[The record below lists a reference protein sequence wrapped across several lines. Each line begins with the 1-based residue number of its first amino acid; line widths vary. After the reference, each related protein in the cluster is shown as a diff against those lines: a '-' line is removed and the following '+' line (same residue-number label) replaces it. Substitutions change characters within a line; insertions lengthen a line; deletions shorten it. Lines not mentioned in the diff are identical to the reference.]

1 MRGSCNKEVYLVSLF
16 LIPPLILLCPT
27 FSLVT
32 LCSFAFNSTFQ
43 VLINIPKNGY
53 FPLSIEPS
61 ICILLCGLPTD
72 FRVSSWKVI
81 KRSYHSLLNGSI
93 WKVKTFVNCVLGSR
107 DKFLRLVI
115 SRSWSITYS
124 YWVVTLNF
132 NYYHDYLPYLLTAI
146 LHITSYFYLVS

>member
-1 MRGSCNKEVYLVSLF
+1 MYLVSLF

-27 FSLVT
+27 FSLVI
-32 LCSFAFNSTFQ
+32 LCSFAFNSAFQ
-43 VLINIPKNGY
+43 VLINIPKNGH

-72 FRVSSWKVI
+72 LRVSSWKVI
-81 KRSYHSLLNGSI
+81 KRSYHSLLNGNI

-132 NYYHDYLPYLLTAI
+132 NYYHDYLTYLLTAI

>member
-1 MRGSCNKEVYLVSLF
+1 MLMICKALLFFLNCKSDPFFQRRSSTVLVFTMLFTVSTQKQQDAKLQMRGSCNKEVYLVSLF

-93 WKVKTFVNCVLGSR
+93 
-107 DKFLRLVI
+107 
-115 SRSWSITYS
+115 
-124 YWVVTLNF
+124 
-132 NYYHDYLPYLLTAI
+132 
-146 LHITSYFYLVS
+146 